1 MRRTSK
7 FTSALA
13 VAVLAGIGT
22 IAGSASA
29 SATPPESEPSAI
41 GVPGEA
47 IDGALDPATFAGELI
62 VAVPSGQ
69 DVVVTVEAGEAP
81 SVIEEVQAADATGS
95 PQSHG
100 RVEQSRAGCG
110 ETVRSVAGMF
120 GYTTSVQGCAVAG
133 YPGYQRS
140 YSWSKTS
147 DTSVCTKGKGFNGNN
162 ATWYSTSCSSGSW
175 SVPWGNVLAYTQ
187 MQGMSLAGVVG
198 ATYDWR
204 A

>member
-13 VAVLAGIGT
+13 VAVLASIGT
-22 IAGSASA
+22 IAG
-29 SATPPESEPSAI
+29 ATGANAMLPESEAPTSD
-41 GVPGEA
+41 VPGEVRN
-47 IDGALDPATFAGELI
+47 GALDPATFEGELI
-62 VAVPSGQ
+62 VAVPSGHE
-69 DVVVTVEAGEAP
+69 VIVTVEAGEAP

-95 PQSHG
+95 PQGQG
-100 RVEQSRAGCG
+100 RVVQSRAGCG
-110 ETVRSVAGMF
+110 EKVRSVAGMF
-120 GYTTSVQGCAVAG
+120 GYSTSVQGCAVAG

-162 ATWYSTSCSSGSW
+162 ATWFSTSCSSGSW